1 MSRPVAREPA
11 AGAYADRVK
20 LHRKHGIVLLGIAIW
35 NVATYA
41 RFTKALVETE
51 EDRPTSYF
59 VAHGIL
65 IVVNLVI
72 AAILGTWGVRVLRSR
87 EE

>member
-1 MSRPVAREPA
+1 MSRPVAGSLAP
-11 AGAYADRVK
+11 GAYAGRVK

-72 AAILGTWGVRVLRSR
+72 AAVLGTWGVRVLRSR